1 MPRFSLSSL
10 LYIVDDDGLN
20 GNHIEALKKV
30 KQCGFDETE
39 LLAEGPLWHSGQAPA
54 IEIFKQTLKEIDLY
68 PRSIHAP
75 YTTVNLESPDHDIRE
90 KSIDKVQSA
99 IRFLAELGGKV
110 VVVHPTGPADKNS
123 RPYDASSYGNLINY
137 LGESVYRLSETA
149 IESGVQIALENLH
162 PNPDAGWIVR
172 PLESMQELRS
182 FIHMFD
188 SKHVGICMDV
198 GHTRLSALDVA
209 DQVRIAGDRLF
220 ALHIQDGDGP
230 IDSHRPPGQGV
241 IDFDSFGKALSDIN
255 FDGAWTMEVKAT
267 YTSSSEKEVGTQT
280 SEVAEIWMD
289 RGVSNI

>member
-10 LYIVDDDGLN
+10 LYIVDDDGFN

-39 LLAEGPLWHSGQAPA
+39 LLAEGPLWDSGHAPA

-99 IRFLAELGGKV
+99 IRFLAELGGEV
-110 VVVHPTGPADKNS
+110 VVVHPTGPVDKNS
-123 RPYDASSYGNLINY
+123 RPYDASSYGDLINY

-162 PNPDAGWIVR
+162 PNPDTGWIVR

-241 IDFDSFGKALSDIN
+241 IDFDSFGNALSDIN
-255 FDGAWTMEVKAT
+255 FDGAWTMEVKST
-267 YTSSSEKEVGTQT
+267 YTSSTEEEVGTQT
-280 SEVAEIWMD
+280 SGVAEIWMN